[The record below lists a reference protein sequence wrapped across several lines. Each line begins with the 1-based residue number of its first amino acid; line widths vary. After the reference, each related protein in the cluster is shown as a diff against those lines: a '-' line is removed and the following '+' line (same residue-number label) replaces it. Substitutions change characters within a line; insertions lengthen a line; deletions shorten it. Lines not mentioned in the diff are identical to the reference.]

1 MENCLSCLL
10 INGTELKLIV
20 SYFIMFSLERNTD
33 FQELILYLFEDL
45 LYFLWDFSIVMVRK
59 LLALCTYPS
68 EKASSDKSKIL
79 PLEIGLLWNNE
90 ELLLEAKS
98 QEHIFVRDS
107 KGSEHLRSWFLHDC
121 LRFTEDSHIIQSI
134 TWVSEQKWRDIG
146 NFTFP
151 SNEYFRW
158 MVPYVVSSS
167 SMSLP

>member
-1 MENCLSCLL
+1 
-10 INGTELKLIV
+10 
-20 SYFIMFSLERNTD
+20 MFSLERNTD

-107 KGSEHLRSWFLHDC
+107 KGREHLRS
-121 LRFTEDSHIIQSI
+121 
-134 TWVSEQKWRDIG
+134 
-146 NFTFP
+146 
-151 SNEYFRW
+151 
-158 MVPYVVSSS
+158 
-167 SMSLP
+167 